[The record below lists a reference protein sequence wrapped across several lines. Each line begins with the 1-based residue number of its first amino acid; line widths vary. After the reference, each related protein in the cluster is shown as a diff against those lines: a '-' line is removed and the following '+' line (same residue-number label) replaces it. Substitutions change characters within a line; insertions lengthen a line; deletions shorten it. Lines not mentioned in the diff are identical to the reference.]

1 MTLDFALCAI
11 EVRSLSLDLLR
22 TVGSPA
28 AQMRPEFRLK
38 TRATHRLGLLAP
50 TSGQA
55 TNRSSLIFTLGLSTR
70 CESPAKP
77 PFDSLPKRTYTLGEE
92 NEGKVHDLPFS

>member
-70 CESPAKP
+70 CESPNGICV
-77 PFDSLPKRTYTLGEE
+77 DSMLT
-92 NEGKVHDLPFS
+92 